1 MSSYLLLLL
10 NGHLHFLMELVDIF
24 LKIIFGSP
32 QVQVLLKALCLVS
45 NNLKKVPEFLIFW
58 KIHQK
63 ISHLVLQLSCHPGV
77 LIGESVQVLRKL
89 FPHLV

>member
-45 NNLKKVPEFLIFW
+45 NNLNKVPEFLIFFENPQQ
-58 KIHQK
+58 IPRSVLEEG
-63 ISHLVLQLSCHPGV
+63 SHDPKVLAMLY
-77 LIGESVQVLRKL
+77 
-89 FPHLV
+89 

>member
-45 NNLKKVPEFLIFW
+45 NNLRKSSRILDIFENL
-58 KIHQK
+58 QQ

>member
-32 QVQVLLKALCLVS
+32 QVQVLLKALCLMS
-45 NNLKKVPEFLIFW
+45 NNLRKSSRILEFLENP
-58 KIHQK
+58 HQ
-63 ISHLVLQLSCHPGV
+63 IPHLVLQLSCHPGV
-77 LIGESVQVLRKL
+77 LIGESVQVLSKL

>member
-1 MSSYLLLLL
+1 
-10 NGHLHFLMELVDIF
+10 MELVDIF

-45 NNLKKVPEFLIFW
+45 NNLKNSRILDLLENS
-58 KIHQK
+58 QQ

>member
-1 MSSYLLLLL
+1 
-10 NGHLHFLMELVDIF
+10 MELVDIF

-45 NNLKKVPEFLIFW
+45 DNLKKVLEFLVFFENP
-58 KIHQK
+58 QQ